1 MATLRLWR
9 HNKIKGV
16 ISETI
21 VEELL
26 RDLGFYVLKM
36 GQEHTINPIIHLKKF
51 IKK

>member
-16 ISETI
+16 ISEAI